1 MQNFSFKKIF
11 IGKICYNM
19 SLSRTLRELERYTR
33 LIKESYIFDEE
44 EMDMPMQGEEPM
56 MSDDEPMGEEMSM
69 GDATEKINQIR
80 AMALEGIQMFAE
92 NVDSEEYD
100 FFKKVWLMCDKVCSE
115 KETVKGE
122 E

>member
-1 MQNFSFKKIF
+1 
-11 IGKICYNM
+11 M
-19 SLSRTLRELERYTR
+19 SLSRTLRELEKYTR

-44 EMDMPMQGEEPM
+44 EMDMPMHDEEPM
-56 MSDDEPMGEEMSM
+56 MDDEKSMGGEMSSM

-80 AMALEGIQMFAE
+80 SMALEGIQMFAE

-100 FFKKVWLMCDKVCSE
+100 FFKKIWLMCDKVMSE
-115 KETVKGE
+115 KDTVKGE